1 MDMDNPLTIKL
12 SSSYARLDAA
22 LSDLSPEVSRAQIKR
37 DIQEARVSVN
47 GVVCTK
53 PSRKVSVDDRIVWQR
68 EVPIDLSA
76 PRPEDISLSILYE
89 DDDILVIDKP
99 AGLVVHPG
107 AGNPDHTLVNAL
119 LHYDP
124 RIRHVGDPA
133 RPGIV
138 HRLDADTSGLLIAA
152 RSSRGYEALV
162 PMFAEHRVHRQYYAI
177 AHAPNFPDAGHFDTP
192 YGRHPTQR
200 VKYTSRF
207 DAPRRA
213 ITDFRTVARTP
224 GGFALITC
232 LLQTGRTHQI
242 RVHLME
248 HGAPILGDS
257 LYAPSKIAHH
267 RAIARLALHARKLI
281 FNHPVTGAPC
291 VFFAPFPD
299 DFQHAAD
306 TLHLPVCFDHC
317 DVDF

>member
-1 MDMDNPLTIKL
+1 MDIPLTITL
-12 SSSYARLDAA
+12 PSSYARLDTA
-22 LSDLSPEVSRAQIKR
+22 LSDLSPDVSRAQIKR

-47 GVVCTK
+47 GAVCTK
-53 PSRKVSVDDRIVWQR
+53 PSRKLSAGDTIVWQR
-68 EVPIDLSA
+68 EAPVDLSA
-76 PRPEDISLSILYE
+76 PLPEKMALTIVYE

-124 RIRHVGDPA
+124 GICDVGESA

-138 HRLDADTSGLLIAA
+138 HRLDADTSGLLIVA
-152 RSSRGYEALV
+152 RSQRAYEALV
-162 PMFAEHRVHRQYYAI
+162 PMFAEHRVLRQYYAI
-177 AHAPNFPDAGHFDTP
+177 AYAPKFPDAGHFDTP

-207 DAPRRA
+207 DAPKRA
-213 ITDFRTVARTP
+213 ITDFRTIARTP

-257 LYAPSKIAHH
+257 LYAPPKIAHH
-267 RAIARLALHARKLI
+267 RAITRLALHARKLI
-281 FNHPVTGAPC
+281 FNHPVTGASC

-299 DFQHAAD
+299 DFQHAAE
-306 TLHLPVCFDHC
+306 TLHLPVCFEHC